1 MMLFSISTSEL
12 EQLFKDDPLMGFVFM
27 KRIACLIDNRLSSMR
42 KRLISSIS

>member
-27 KRIACLIDNRLSSMR
+27 KRIAGVGRL
-42 KRLISSIS
+42 L